1 MEGVP
6 YWKLTSENQHTF
18 NGIQEKTD
26 SPKMSTVNNPTCT
39 FDLTQIQ
46 VVSFQFNHISK
57 QKAVLRQVW
66 Q

>member
-26 SPKMSTVNNPTCT
+26 SLKLPTLKNPT
-39 FDLTQIQ
+39 FDLAQIRLFF
-46 VVSFQFNHISK
+46 FQCNQLFI
-57 QKAVLRQVW
+57 
-66 Q
+66 